1 MIHRISLIPIILLLI
16 VTSTTAVSSATDPAG
31 PSFEIEVGPA
41 DWPWWRG
48 PTRDGIAA
56 SDQNPPTTW
65 SDTEN
70 VLWRVPVAG
79 RGHGSATVVGDQVFL
94 TTADFDTQQQN
105 VLCVDRQTGK
115 TLWDTTVHKGGI
127 PEPGT
132 KKAGNLKASF
142 ASTTVACDGRLVFVN
157 FYNDGAAYTTA
168 LDRSGQQV
176 WQTKISPYVI
186 HQGYGSSPCL
196 YKDLVIVSADNKGG
210 GAIKALKRATGDLV
224 WERKRPK
231 KPNYPSPIILNIDRK
246 DQLLFTGCDLVTSLN
261 PLTGDVYWEFEGST
275 TECVTSTVTDGKHIF
290 TSGGYPKNHISA
302 VTADGS
308 NKVVWENT
316 VRTYVPSMLARD
328 GHLFAVLDAGIATCR
343 NCDTG
348 KEAWKCRLAGTF
360 SSSPILVGDR
370 LYATNEDGTT
380 FVLKVSTEGYEK
392 LATNKLGDN
401 VFATPTICG
410 GRIYARVAFEQDGKR
425 REFLYCLG
433 QK

>member
-1 MIHRISLIPIILLLI
+1 MNPRILFSLVVLL
-16 VTSTTAVSSATDPAG
+16 TTLVNNAISAPAADPVPSSD
-31 PSFEIEVGPA
+31 IEVGSA

-56 SDQNPPTTW
+56 DNQDPPITW
-65 SDTEN
+65 SESEN
-70 VLWRVPVAG
+70 ILWRIPVAG

-94 TTADFDTQQQN
+94 TTADAEQQT
-105 VLCVDRQTGK
+105 VLCVDRQTGN
-115 TLWDTTVHKGGI
+115 TLWDTTVHQGGL
-127 PEPGT
+127 PKSGT
-132 KKAGNLKASF
+132 KKAGNFKASF
-142 ASTTVACDGRLVFVN
+142 ASTSVACDGTLLFAN
-157 FYNDGAAYTTA
+157 FYNDGAVFTTA

-210 GAIKALKRATGDLV
+210 GAIKALKRTTGDVV

-231 KPNYPSPIILNIDRK
+231 KPNYPSPVILNIDGK

-261 PLTGDVYWEFEGST
+261 PLTGHVYWETEGST

-290 TSGGYPKNHISA
+290 TSGGYPRNHISA
-302 VTADGS
+302 VAADGS
-308 NKVVWENT
+308 KEVVWENN
-316 VRTYVPSMLARD
+316 VRTYVPSMIVSD

-343 NCDTG
+343 NCETG
-348 KEAWKCRLAGTF
+348 KETWKCRLAGTF
-360 SSSPILVGDR
+360 SSSPVLVGDR

-380 FVLKVSTEGYEK
+380 FVLKVSAEGYQK
-392 LATNKLGDN
+392 LATNQLGDN

-410 GRIYARVAFEQDGKR
+410 GRIYVRVAHEEKGNRQ
-425 REFLYCLG
+425 EYLYCLG

>member
-1 MIHRISLIPIILLLI
+1 MVSRNSLLSILLLFI
-16 VTSTTAVSSATDPAG
+16 PISSSASLSAADPVGAA
-31 PSFEIEVGPA
+31 SEIEVGLA

-56 SDQNPPTTW
+56 SDQDPPITW
-65 SDTEN
+65 SETEN
-70 VLWRVPVAG
+70 ILWRVPVAG

-94 TTADFDTQQQN
+94 TTADSKSQRQS

-115 TLWDTTVHKGGI
+115 TLWDTTIHKSGL
-127 PEPGT
+127 PELGT
-132 KKAGNLKASF
+132 KKAGNQKASF
-142 ASTTVACDGRLVFVN
+142 ASTTIACDGTLLFVN
-157 FYNDGAAYTTA
+157 FFNDGAVYTTA

-176 WQTKISPYVI
+176 WQKKISDYVI

-210 GAIKALKRATGDLV
+210 GAIKALKRATGDSV
-224 WERKRPK
+224 WERERPK
-231 KPNYPSPIILNIDRK
+231 KPNYPSPIILNIDGK

-261 PLTGDVYWEFEGST
+261 PLTGDAYWEFEGAT

-302 VTADGS
+302 VAADGS
-308 NKVVWENT
+308 NKVIWENN

-328 GHLFAVLDAGIATCR
+328 GHLFAVLDTGIATCR
-343 NCDTG
+343 NCETG
-348 KEAWKCRLAGTF
+348 KETWKCRLAGTF
-360 SSSPILVGDR
+360 SSSPVLVGDR
-370 LYATNEDGTT
+370 MYVTNEDGTT
-380 FVLKVSTEGYEK
+380 FVLEVSTEGYKK

-401 VFATPTICG
+401 VFSTPTICG
-410 GRIYARVAFEQDGKR
+410 SRIYTRVAHENDGKR
-425 REFLYCLG
+425 QEFLYCLG